1 MRRKTAHAPAAHPSL
16 FTHHSLSPMDKVR
29 IEAKNISFAYD
40 GPRILHDIKLCI
52 EAGELFTL
60 VGPSGAGKS
69 TLLRVIAGLLTP
81 SAGSLLIN
89 GQRVDDIP
97 PAQRQ
102 VGVMLQNLALWP
114 HMNVFE
120 NIAFSIPA
128 HDLHGETVKVR
139 VERMLTMLEIGDTR
153 EAMPAQLSAG
163 QQQRVALARALVTE
177 PRLLLLDDPFSN
189 LEYELRVQMRQDL
202 HALQRKLQITTIL
215 VSHDLEDALSLADR
229 LAVMVQGSIRQVGS
243 PAAVHDFPN
252 SIEVARFVGVE
263 NFLPGVLRHP
273 ENQATEFYSSDF
285 GSLRWPL
292 QAPAQA
298 GPVVLGVRPHALLL
312 CPVDS
317 FRDGR
322 YSWVEGQIVTSELL
336 GERVRYQVAVGN
348 VLLSVKQSHFL
359 GSPVTPPG
367 TPVLLGFDPS
377 WVRFFPAPESAPIVT
392 D

>member
-1 MRRKTAHAPAAHPSL
+1 
-16 FTHHSLSPMDKVR
+16 MDKVR
-29 IEAKNISFAYD
+29 IEAKNISFSYG
-40 GPRILHDIKLCI
+40 GPRILHDINLCI

-128 HDLHGETVKVR
+128 RSQRGESVKAR
-139 VERMLTMLEIGDTR
+139 VERMLSMLEIGDTR

-229 LAVMVQGSIRQVGS
+229 LAVMVQGSIRQIGS
-243 PAAVHDFPN
+243 PATVHDFPN

-263 NFLPGVLRHP
+263 NFLPGVLRHH

-322 YSWVEGQIVTSELL
+322 YSWVEGRIVTSELL

-377 WVRFFPAPESAPIVT
+377 WVRFFPAPEPAPTVT
-392 D
+392 A